1 MAVHVWRGVGKGD
14 EFRMEC
20 ITLDTLDKKDSSPS
34 NSKWNIHN
42 IPGSNTS
49 IMEPLVLKTNFLE
62 PFKSKHNVLIKMKC
76 LPSNYYLNNVC
87 NISALDSV

>member
-34 NSKWNIHN
+34 NSK
-42 IPGSNTS
+42 
-49 IMEPLVLKTNFLE
+49 
-62 PFKSKHNVLIKMKC
+62 
-76 LPSNYYLNNVC
+76 
-87 NISALDSV
+87 